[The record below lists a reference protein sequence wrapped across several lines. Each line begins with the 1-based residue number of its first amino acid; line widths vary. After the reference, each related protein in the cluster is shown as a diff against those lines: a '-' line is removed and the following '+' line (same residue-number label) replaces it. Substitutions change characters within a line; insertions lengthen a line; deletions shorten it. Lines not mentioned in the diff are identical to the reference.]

1 MKIVHIINSL
11 EIGGAENLLVNL
23 ANGQVE
29 NGHQVFVFSLFKND
43 FRGNIEKLD
52 SKVTFLELNSEKRFS
67 LKLSYKIKNN
77 LEKINP
83 DIIHSHLAYPVLNLF
98 VYYFSNL
105 FKKEKRVHTMHGAT
119 KVEFPSSLRF
129 IYIFFIHVLRLK
141 IVSISNAVSRDIK
154 KEYFYNSE
162 VIYNGIPELI
172 KKDLDKEVVEKIEII
187 KSKSY
192 KKIYCNVGRINK
204 IKNQLE
210 LVKAFSN
217 LKSSGYALVCIG
229 PIQDEEYFKKIKEV
243 SADNIYFLGSQG
255 NIVNLISEF
264 DRFILP
270 SISEGLGISAIEAMQ
285 ARVLVLGTNIYG
297 LSEVVEDGIS
307 GFLIEGT
314 NAKDIEISIERVEAT
329 GEDKLKE
336 IIETAYKKYQNKF
349 SLKNCLK
356 EYEDFY
362 KK

>member
-23 ANGQVE
+23 ANGQIE
-29 NGHQVFVFSLFKND
+29 NGHQVFVFSLFRND

-52 SKVTFLELNSEKRFS
+52 SRVTFLEFNSEKRFS
-67 LKLSYKIKNN
+67 FNLSRKIKNN

-83 DIIHSHLAYPVLNLF
+83 DVIHSHLAYPVLNLF

-119 KVEFPSSLRF
+119 KVEFPSVLRF
-129 IYIFFIHVLRLK
+129 IYIFFIYVLRLR
-141 IVSISNAVSRDIK
+141 IISISKAVSRDIN
-154 KEYFYNSE
+154 KEYFYDSK

-172 KKDLDKEVVEKIEII
+172 KKDLDTEVLEKIQII
-187 KSKSY
+187 KSKGY

-210 LVKAFSN
+210 SVKAFSN
-217 LKSSGYALVCIG
+217 LKGSGYALVCVG
-229 PIQDEEYFKKIKEV
+229 PVQDENYFKKIQEI
-243 SADNIYFLGSQG
+243 SGDNIYFLGAQD
-255 NIVNLISEF
+255 NVVNLVGEF

-285 ARVLVLGTNIYG
+285 AMVLVLCTNTYG
-297 LSEVVEDGIS
+297 LSEVVEDSIS

-314 NAKDIEISIERVEAT
+314 NAKDIENAVLKVENIS
-329 GEDKLKE
+329 EDKLKE
-336 IIETAYKKYQNKF
+336 VIENGYVKYQNKF